1 MHRAIIRHH
10 LGPRCND
17 PLVYDGQY
25 RCDVQRQPIGFFDG
39 FADSGGMGI
48 DKEATAR
55 SRWWCCLTASL
66 AVRQARRMS
75 VDQFTPACKRGLPR
89 ARPRGSRAPGCELD
103 ARGNEN
109 HLLWRVARPGQ
120 IVYLNHNL
128 HFNL

>member
-66 AVRQARRMS
+66 AVTTGASNVGRPIYTRLQNVACHVHAREARERRVVS
-75 VDQFTPACKRGLPR
+75 LTPEETRIIYYGGLPG
-89 ARPRGSRAPGCELD
+89 RGKSY
-103 ARGNEN
+103 
-109 HLLWRVARPGQ
+109 
-120 IVYLNHNL
+120 I
-128 HFNL
+128 